1 MGTFDV
7 ARNLARL
14 GRNEE
19 AVAYV
24 VDTGGEKL
32 SPACKLF
39 FESIFSTRSGD
50 TEQAQELL
58 RKALEAASLEDLDV
72 IRQLV
77 QLHSGQMLYSLYW
90 KESKKRPLL
99 PLL

>member
-1 MGTFDV
+1 MTAISSGKESNPDMGTFDV

-24 VDTGGEKL
+24 VDTGGEQL

-39 FESIFSTRSGD
+39 SNLFFP
-50 TEQAQELL
+50 
-58 RKALEAASLEDLDV
+58 
-72 IRQLV
+72 LV
-77 QLHSGQMLYSLYW
+77 RRY
-90 KESKKRPLL
+90 
-99 PLL
+99 